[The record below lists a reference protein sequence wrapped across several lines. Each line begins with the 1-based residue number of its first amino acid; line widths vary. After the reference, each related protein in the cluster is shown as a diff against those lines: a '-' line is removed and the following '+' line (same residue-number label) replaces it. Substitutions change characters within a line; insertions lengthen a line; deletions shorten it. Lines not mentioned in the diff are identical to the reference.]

1 MLWSYGRMLRGRR
14 PTAVQAHIDAL
25 AAALTQHL
33 GAPSEDGWVTSAQSP
48 AGAAGTLRDVALYL
62 PELLRGARIFAV

>member
-1 MLWSYGRMLRGRR
+1 MLWSYGRMVRGRR

-33 GAPSEDGWVTSAQSP
+33 GGPSEDGWVTLAQS
-48 AGAAGTLRDVALYL
+48 AA
-62 PELLRGARIFAV
+62 